1 MKRKKRRGFTR
12 LINGVERVGNKLP
25 HPFFLFTYLCVIVA
39 VLSIILAGSQVTYTA
54 ANSDGTTTEVV
65 SEVVNLVSL
74 KYIQGILKDWVKI
87 YVNFSPLGLVMVMM
101 LAIGFAQKTGVFD
114 SLMRK
119 TLLGAPAAIAIFVLV
134 TVGVCSNVA
143 SSSCVVLGVTM
154 GAALFKALGR
164 NPILGALTGYMAA
177 HGGFSA
183 NLLPAGTDVNLAGV
197 TESICKTF
205 GINEPSHA
213 LINYIF
219 MAAATIVTALALLL

>member
-1 MKRKKRRGFTR
+1 M
-12 LINGVERVGNKLP
+12 
-25 HPFFLFTYLCVIVA
+25 
-39 VLSIILAGSQVTYTA
+39 
-54 ANSDGTTTEVV
+54 
-65 SEVVNLVSL
+65 VNLVSP
-74 KYIQGILKDWVKI
+74 KYIQGIMKDWVKI

-101 LAIGFAQKTGVFD
+101 LAIGFAQETGVFD

-119 TLLGAPAAIAIFVLV
+119 TLLGAPAAIVTFVLA

-143 SSSCVVLGVTM
+143 SSSCVVLGVTI

-164 NPILGALTGYMAA
+164 NPILGALTGYTAA

-183 NLLPAGTDVNLAGV
+183 NHLPAGTDVNLAGV

-219 MAAATIVTALALLL
+219 MATATIVTALAVTFVTEKIMPGVVKYGAEQRQIDSNLKDNEKKGEPGMRTPESP